1 VSDGVTSTQ
10 ILAPAASIL
19 RDIATA
25 ENETAPVG
33 TQLAVIATGRQS
45 EESAVAG
52 AGGLYSVTSP
62 IWPGGFLA
70 FCAAAKVWS

>member
-1 VSDGVTSTQ
+1 MYRTSRRGLGREHVEAAEPLLEVSDGVTSTQ

-33 TQLAVIATGRQS
+33 TQLAVIATDDRPTNWS
-45 EESAVAG
+45 VA
-52 AGGLYSVTSP
+52 
-62 IWPGGFLA
+62 
-70 FCAAAKVWS
+70 